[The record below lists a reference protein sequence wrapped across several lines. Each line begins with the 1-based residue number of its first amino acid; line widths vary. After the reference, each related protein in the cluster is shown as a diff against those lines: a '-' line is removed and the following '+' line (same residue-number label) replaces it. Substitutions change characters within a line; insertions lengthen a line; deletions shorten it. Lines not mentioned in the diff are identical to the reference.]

1 MSPEL
6 IFFRA
11 TGARLV
17 LVLFINTHNVAKSWL
32 LLLLS
37 DNFIFIIYEEIQKVL
52 NCPS

>member
-32 LLLLS
+32 LLLS
-37 DNFIFIIYEEIQKVL
+37 DNFIFIIYEEIQKVF
-52 NCPS
+52 NGPS